1 MKKLAI
7 DGGKP
12 LRPKGFPERFPYD
25 KRELDIIT
33 KIMKLSIKTGIPFR
47 YNDKYSK
54 IYEKKFIKFMNG
66 GFCNLVNSGTNALLA
81 SIASLKLKTK
91 SDILVPCLTDVG
103 CVTPIIILGFKPIPV
118 DICKKNFNVS
128 LDEIKKKITK
138 NTSAVIVAHIGGEV
152 TDIDKISKYLKSKKI
167 KLIEDCSQSHGA
179 MYKKNKVG
187 TFGDISFFSTMSSK
201 LHTTG
206 GTGGVIFSRYK
217 NLIHNSKLFS
227 DRGKYFQNSKFTGKY
242 ISTGLNLT
250 IDELSSAIGT
260 IQLDK
265 LSLTI
270 KRTNFIGEYIK
281 KKLIDNK
288 SPSKISGQYKNTFNV
303 YWFLRITL
311 DLTKIKVSKKKYCEA
326 LKKEGLSLSEKYIYN
341 PFYQKWIKDH
351 KFKKKLK
358 FPNYD
363 QSLKKNYVIFIREN
377 YNKKDVQDIIRI
389 IKKVDNEFKK

>member
-25 KRELDIIT
+25 KKELDIVT
-33 KIMKLSIKTGIPFR
+33 NIMKLSIKTGIPFR
-47 YNDKYSK
+47 YNDKYTK
-54 IYEKKFIKFMNG
+54 IYEKKFIKFMNS

-81 SIASLKLKTK
+81 SIVSLKLKKK

-103 CVTPIIILGFKPIPV
+103 CVTPIVVLGFKPIPV
-118 DICKKNFNVS
+118 DISKKNFNVS

-152 TDIDKISKYLKSKKI
+152 TDIDKISRYLKSKKI

-179 MYKKNKVG
+179 MLKNKKVG
-187 TFGDISFFSTMSSK
+187 TFGDVSFFSTMASK

-206 GTGGVIFSRYK
+206 GTGGVIFSKYK
-217 NLIHNSKLFS
+217 NIIHNSKLFS
-227 DRGKYFQNSKFTGKY
+227 DRGKYFKNSKFTGKY
-242 ISTGLNLT
+242 ISTGLNLS

-265 LSLTI
+265 LPSTI
-270 KRTNFIGEYIK
+270 KKTNFIGEYIK
-281 KKLIDNK
+281 KKLVDNK
-288 SPSKISGQYKNTFNV
+288 SPSMITGQYKNTFNV
-303 YWFLRITL
+303 YWFIRITL
-311 DLTKIKVSKKKYCEA
+311 DLKKLKVSKKKYCEA
-326 LKKEGLSLSEKYIYN
+326 LKKEGLNLSEKYIYN
-341 PFYQKWIKDH
+341 PFYQKWIAKSKSKNQF
-351 KFKKKLK
+351 KFL
-358 FPNYD
+358 NYD
-363 QSLKKNYVIFIREN
+363 ESLKKNYVIFIREN
-377 YNKKDVQDIIRI
+377 YKKKDLQDIIKI